1 MENSSVTPVVIVI
14 GAVNM
19 DICGRPRLGVNMHD
33 SNPGSITTTPGG
45 VGRNIA
51 HNLCLLGLD
60 VKLLSAMGDDVY
72 GQSVYAS
79 CLELGM
85 DMSLCRRIKGGRTSC
100 YMYVTDEKGDMLVG
114 VSDTDIAGSITPE
127 YLKQH
132 LGKINSAAAVVIDG
146 NLSTETV
153 RWIAENVTAP
163 LFADPVSITKAERLR
178 PVLGKLFAFKPNEI
192 EAKSM
197 TGEST
202 ALRSAEALM
211 RLGVQ
216 RVFVSL
222 GSDGIV
228 AAEGDEIVKLPCSPI
243 KLVNTTG
250 CGDAATA
257 AIVWASVTGLGL
269 VETASAAMKAAA
281 LCAECEST
289 VNPKLSPSIFNAF

>member
-51 HNLCLLGLD
+51 HNLRLLGLD
-60 VKLLSAMGDDVY
+60 VKFLTAMGDDVY
-72 GQSVYAS
+72 GQSVYES

-114 VSDTDIAGSITPE
+114 VCDTDIAGSITPE
-127 YLKQH
+127 YLKIH
-132 LGKINSAAAVVIDG
+132 LNEINKAAAVVIDG

-153 RWIAENVTAP
+153 KWIADNVTAP
-163 LFADPVSITKAERLR
+163 LFADPVSVTKAERLR
-178 PVLGKLFAFKPNEI
+178 PILDKLFAFKPNEL
-192 EAKSM
+192 EAKSL

-202 ALRSAEALM
+202 ALRAAEALM
-211 RLGVQ
+211 KLGAK
-216 RVFVSL
+216 RIFVSL
-222 GSDGIV
+222 GADGIV
-228 AAEGDEIVKLPCSPI
+228 AAEGDEIVKLPCTPV
-243 KLVNTTG
+243 KVVNTTG
-250 CGDAATA
+250 CGDAAA
-257 AIVWASVTGLGL
+257 AAMVWASVMGHGL
-269 VETASAAMKAAA
+269 VETASAAMQAAA
-281 LCAECEST
+281 LCVECEST
-289 VNPKLSPSIFNAF
+289 VNPALSPSIFTL